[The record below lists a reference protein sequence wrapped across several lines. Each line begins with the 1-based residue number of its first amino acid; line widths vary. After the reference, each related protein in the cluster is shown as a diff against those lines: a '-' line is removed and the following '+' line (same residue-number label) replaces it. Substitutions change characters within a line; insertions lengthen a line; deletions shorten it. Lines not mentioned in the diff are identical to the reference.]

1 MKRIFGRKQKEEK
14 IEGGTRK
21 SGRGRGRERERGGA
35 EIKKK
40 GGKML

>member
-1 MKRIFGRKQKEEK
+1 MKRIFGWKQKEEK

-21 SGRGRGRERERGGA
+21 SDRGRGRERGGA